1 MIRKSIL
8 STFHNSEVKD
18 FRQKSMDLYF
28 IAIIPHRELREEIRK
43 IKERMKS
50 EHGAGHALKSPAHIT
65 LQMPFKRSSEDETF
79 ISETLRRFVTGEKC
93 FTVDLDGFG
102 AFAPKVIFI
111 KISKP
116 EPVMVLYSRLKEAL
130 MTELHFSPAEIMKD
144 VQPHITVATRDL
156 TKEAFNEA
164 WTKFPKEEFKAS
176 FDVHSVF
183 LLKHNGRNW
192 DILEEFP
199 FGNNC

>member
-1 MIRKSIL
+1 MRDK
-8 STFHNSEVKD
+8 HEKN
-18 FRQKSMDLYF
+18 MDLYF
-28 IAIIPHRELREEIRK
+28 IALVPHRELREEMRK
-43 IKERMKS
+43 IKERMKA

-65 LQMPFKRSSEDETF
+65 LQMPFKRSSEDEPI
-79 ISETLRRFVTGEKC
+79 ISEALRRFVTGEKS

-102 AFAPKVIFI
+102 AFAPRVIFI
-111 KISKP
+111 KISEP
-116 EPVMVLYSRLKEAL
+116 EPVRALHSRLKEVL

-156 TKEAFNEA
+156 TKEAFSEA
-164 WTKFPKEEFKAS
+164 WPELQKEEFKAS
-176 FDVHSVF
+176 FDVHSAF

-199 FGNNC
+199 FGNNG

>member
-1 MIRKSIL
+1 MISR
-8 STFHNSEVKD
+8 
-18 FRQKSMDLYF
+18 SMDLYF

-50 EHGAGHALKSPAHIT
+50 ELGAGHALKSPAHIT
-65 LQMPFKRSSEDETF
+65 LQMPFKRSSEDETL
-79 ISETLRRFVTGEKC
+79 ISDALRRFVASEKS

-102 AFAPKVIFI
+102 AFAPRVIFI
-111 KISKP
+111 NISGP
-116 EPVMVLYSRLKEAL
+116 EPVRALHSRLKEVL
-130 MTELHFSPAEIMKD
+130 ITELHFSPAEIMKD

-156 TKEAFNEA
+156 AKEAFNEA
-164 WTKFPKEEFKAS
+164 WPELQKEEFKAS

>member
-1 MIRKSIL
+1 
-8 STFHNSEVKD
+8 
-18 FRQKSMDLYF
+18 MDLYF
-28 IAIIPHRELREEIRK
+28 IALVPHRELGEKIHK

-50 EHGAGHALKSPAHIT
+50 VYGAGHTLKSPAHIT
-65 LQMPFKRSSEDETF
+65 LQMPFKRSSEDETL
-79 ISETLRRFVTGEKC
+79 ISDALRRFVASEKS

-102 AFAPKVIFI
+102 AFAPRVIFI
-111 KISKP
+111 KISEP
-116 EPVMVLYSRLKEAL
+116 EPVRALHSRLKEAL

-156 TKEAFNEA
+156 TKEAFSEA
-164 WTKFPKEEFKAS
+164 WPVFQGEDFSAS
-176 FDVHSVF
+176 FDVHSIC

-192 DILEEFP
+192 DIMEEFP

>member
-1 MIRKSIL
+1 
-8 STFHNSEVKD
+8 
-18 FRQKSMDLYF
+18 MDLYF
-28 IAIIPHRELREEIRK
+28 IALVPHRELGEKIHK
-43 IKERMKS
+43 IKERMKA
-50 EHGAGHALKSPAHIT
+50 EFGAEHALKSPAHIT

-102 AFAPKVIFI
+102 AFAPRVIFI

-116 EPVMVLYSRLKEAL
+116 EPVMALYSRLKEVL
-130 MTELHFSPAEIMKD
+130 MTELQFGPAEIMKD

-164 WTKFPKEEFKAS
+164 WTKLPKEEFKAS
-176 FDVHSVF
+176 FDVHSAF